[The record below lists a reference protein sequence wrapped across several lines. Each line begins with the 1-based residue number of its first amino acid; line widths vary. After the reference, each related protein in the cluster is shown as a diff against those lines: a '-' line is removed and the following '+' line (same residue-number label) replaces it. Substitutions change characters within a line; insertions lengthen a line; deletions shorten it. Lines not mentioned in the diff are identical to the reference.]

1 MCTLSVN
8 RKVGFIEN
16 RRLVKTAVILSFFLS
31 LLRKHAILRVDKDQC
46 HRQGQRR
53 VIEWTSLR
61 IYRKLKISGF
71 EKAGENM
78 HSINGNYLP
87 RRVLHQRLFTIT
99 SLEFTYGVNKK
110 LVLDTCLHQPV
121 IHRNAVPIRFCPS
134 PLTAS

>member
-1 MCTLSVN
+1 MQGTPNKNTKNKRQDNLCFKLHVVTLSVH
-8 RKVGFIEN
+8 RKDGFIEN
-16 RRLVKTAVILSFFLS
+16 RRLVKTAVILSFFVS

-78 HSINGNYLP
+78 LNINRNYLP
-87 RRVLHQRLFTIT
+87 RRVLHQRL
-99 SLEFTYGVNKK
+99 SQSRVWNS
-110 LVLDTCLHQPV
+110 
-121 IHRNAVPIRFCPS
+121 RMA
-134 PLTAS
+134 